1 MHFLIF
7 AFSYLR
13 FVVVANSAE
22 FSSRWPVLSFSFF
35 SFCVFFLLQTWV
47 LHSSNGLQRIP
58 NETDRYF
65 IVFTLGYWVSIE
77 FDLVGMGWTWFH
89 GAMLGF
95 IGFYWVLPGFRG
107 LYWVSIEFDLVGMGW
122 TWYHGALLDWI
133 GFYRSLPGFTGFF
146 LIIMSL
152 TRFYWF
158 LLGFTGFYW
167 VGLDIMEL
175 SWILS
180 GSTGVYWV
188 LLGFT

>member
-77 FDLVGMGWTWFH
+77 FDLVGMGWTW
-89 GAMLGF
+89 
-95 IGFYWVLPGFRG
+95 
-107 LYWVSIEFDLVGMGW
+107 
-122 TWYHGALLDWI
+122 YHGALLDWI

-167 VGLDIMEL
+167 VGLYITEL
-175 SWILS
+175 CWILS